1 MKNEHSRASSI
12 VGTKDSLV
20 PDIQAELKNSRDHC
34 NTSSEINCSGS
45 SVEDRVRSVGGWSD
59 SGSYVSASQESSKS
73 NTVRKMFTQ
82 TMNHGSL
89 DPPPL
94 PIKNMTD
101 HFVFT
106 SL

>member
-1 MKNEHSRASSI
+1 MNILNPSNMENEHSRASSI

-20 PDIQAELKNSRDHC
+20 PDNEAGLKNSRDHC

-59 SGSYVSASQESSKS
+59 SRSYVSASQESSKS

-82 TMNHGSL
+82 TIHQKSPEL
-89 DPPPL
+89 PPPQ
-94 PIKNMTD
+94 
-101 HFVFT
+101 
-106 SL
+106 

>member
-20 PDIQAELKNSRDHC
+20 PDFQAGLENSRDHC

-45 SVEDRVRSVGGWSD
+45 SVEDRVRLVGCWSD

-89 DPPPL
+89 DL
-94 PIKNMTD
+94 
-101 HFVFT
+101 
-106 SL
+106 SLIHI